1 MNNTTI
7 KEDAAIANSMGGNF
21 ATGQIGDAGNLAG
34 LPGVLG
40 CPAPVV
46 KQNLSCWDK
55 RRATNKKD
63 SDKISKLVSIL
74 MRRSMPSAVLQEAA
88 AELPTSIAKTSGG
101 KSPIAGLGKDADTL
115 PPGKAVLPKG
125 NKLARGVN
133 GLEINSLNLASVA
146 NGLATA
152 ANKFPQANMNVG
164 DIIKNP
170 RSIYRNRNAVDSAT
184 RANSLTGIEMGLFFP
199 NDDDSESSESD
210 TNINTNTRRNSSMKK
225 YFQSK
230 LN

>member
-21 ATGQIGDAGNLAG
+21 ATGQIGDAGNISG
-34 LPGVLG
+34 LPGILG

-55 RRATNKKD
+55 RRASNKKD

-74 MRRSMPSAVLQEAA
+74 MRRSMPSSVLQESTTK
-88 AELPTSIAKTSGG
+88 LPTTTTTNPSGG
-101 KSPIAGLGKDADTL
+101 KPPIAGIGDKLADKL
-115 PPGKAVLPKG
+115 PPGKAVLPKD
-125 NKLARGVN
+125 NELAKGVN
-133 GLEINSLNLASVA
+133 GLEMNNLNLTNVTS
-146 NGLATA
+146 NLAA
-152 ANKFPQANMNVG
+152 AAKKFPQANMNVG
-164 DIIKNP
+164 EIITSP
-170 RSIYRNRNAVDSAT
+170 RDIYRYRNAVDSAT
-184 RANSLTGIEMGLFFP
+184 NSNTLTGVEMGLHFQD
-199 NDDDSESSESD
+199 NEDDE
-210 TNINTNTRRNSSMKK
+210 NINTNTRRSSSMRK

>member
-21 ATGQIGDAGNLAG
+21 ATGQVGDAGNLAG
-34 LPGVLG
+34 LPGILG
-40 CPAPVV
+40 CAAPVV

-74 MRRSMPSAVLQEAA
+74 MRRSMPSSVLQESTAK
-88 AELPTSIAKTSGG
+88 LPTTTTANTSGG
-101 KSPIAGLGKDADTL
+101 KPPIAGIGDKLADNL
-115 PPGKAVLPKG
+115 PPGKAVIPKA
-125 NKLARGVN
+125 NELAKGVN
-133 GLEINSLNLASVA
+133 GLEMNNLNLTNVA
-146 NGLATA
+146 INLSNA
-152 ANKFPQANMNVG
+152 AKNFPQANMNVG
-164 DIIKNP
+164 EIITSP
-170 RSIYRNRNAVDSAT
+170 RDIYRYRNAVDSAS
-184 RANSLTGIEMGLFFP
+184 NSNMLTGVEMGSYFR
-199 NDDDSESSESD
+199 NNEEDE
-210 TNINTNTRRNSSMKK
+210 TINTNTQRNASMMK

>member
-34 LPGVLG
+34 LPGILG

-46 KQNLSCWDK
+46 KHNLSCWDK

-63 SDKISKLVSIL
+63 SDKVSKLVSIL

-88 AELPTSIAKTSGG
+88 AGLPSTTANPSGG
-101 KSPIAGLGKDADTL
+101 KSPIAGLGKDADNL
-115 PPGKAVLPKG
+115 PPGKAVIPKG
-125 NKLARGVN
+125 NKLAKGVN
-133 GLEINSLNLASVA
+133 GLEMNNLNLANVA
-146 NGLATA
+146 SNLAA
-152 ANKFPQANMNVG
+152 AAKKFPQANMNVA
-164 DIIKNP
+164 DIIKSP
-170 RSIYRNRNAVDSAT
+170 RDIYRYRNAVDSAT
-184 RANSLTGIEMGLFFP
+184 NSNTLTGVEMGSYFR
-199 NDDDSESSESD
+199 NNEDDE
-210 TNINTNTRRNSSMKK
+210 TINTNTRRSSSMKK